1 MLKHKLVPFLL
12 MVFFVFGLYAQPVVL
27 SGVVTNKDTG
37 ELIPGVII
45 SIRLADESRVLRY
58 ATTSPGG
65 KFEISLDSFSEN
77 LVLHFAMMG
86 FAQQTIPI
94 SQGRLIYNAQLS
106 VRATEL
112 REFVFKA
119 PGIDQRGDTITYHV
133 ENFAEIQDQTLA
145 DVLKRMPGITVEP
158 SGQIKFQDQPI
169 NRFYIEGRDM
179 LGGRYGIAT
188 NNIHQRDVSR
198 VEVLQNHQPIR
209 ALEDISFSQDPAIN
223 IRLREDAKAR
233 WVGTVRVGTGFEP
246 WLWKSELAA
255 MRFKANAQTLNIYKS
270 NNTGDALA
278 HETRAFN
285 IENPMAQ
292 FRRGYNLQNYIRVSP
307 DNLRQIDDYRS
318 RFNKTHLFSTNN
330 LWSVGQHYDL
340 TSQFSYLNKRLTS
353 DNSTQ
358 TSYFLDDATI
368 ITLADEH
375 SSSQQNRLM
384 GDLTLTANTPTYYF
398 RNKLLA
404 DMNWNDIKINVDGT
418 FPNSLEASVPH
429 RQFSNDLEI
438 LRRFGNKAYTLRS
451 FNLYQTK
458 PQRLTVNRQ
467 NDLQHQEVQT
477 SAFYTNT
484 NTAFSFFV
492 NPVSISL
499 TLGMIGVTRSLE
511 SELTGL
517 ADSLGRMN
525 NEESMRYLNLYASP
539 SFEYKKGNFDA
550 RLNFPF
556 SFIPFRYIDK
566 VANMQQNEEK
576 FFLSPRLFLQYK
588 FSQRLSAS
596 LSGSYVQTPL
606 QEQSF
611 HEGLI
616 LNNYRNISRGLR
628 DFDSGNS
635 KSVSFTIR
643 NQNPLKVFFWNA
655 SISRVWSYSTNIAGL
670 YFFDPF
676 LLNTLIK
683 EEYNHSMWLVSGNIS
698 KGLDAINGMVS
709 LRSTFSAFDGA
720 MIQNGIKSPYTTQL
734 WSFSPKITNRINRWF
749 NTSYEFSISYNLM
762 NAKTTG
768 MQTSSQNFVQK
779 ISGNISSGKK
789 WLVRVS
795 GEHYNNEITAR
806 QSKHFILADAE
817 VTYVLRSG
825 LEFNLSLRNAFNQNV
840 YAYNAIG
847 GLMTMSKEYIIRPR
861 NLLAS
866 VFFRF

>member
-1 MLKHKLVPFLL
+1 
-12 MVFFVFGLYAQPVVL
+12 
-27 SGVVTNKDTG
+27 
-37 ELIPGVII
+37 
-45 SIRLADESRVLRY
+45 
-58 ATTSPGG
+58 
-65 KFEISLDSFSEN
+65 
-77 LVLHFAMMG
+77 
-86 FAQQTIPI
+86 
-94 SQGRLIYNAQLS
+94 
-106 VRATEL
+106 
-112 REFVFKA
+112 
-119 PGIDQRGDTITYHV
+119 
-133 ENFAEIQDQTLA
+133 
-145 DVLKRMPGITVEP
+145 
-158 SGQIKFQDQPI
+158 
-169 NRFYIEGRDM
+169 
-179 LGGRYGIAT
+179 
-188 NNIHQRDVSR
+188 
-198 VEVLQNHQPIR
+198 
-209 ALEDISFSQDPAIN
+209 
-223 IRLREDAKAR
+223 
-233 WVGTVRVGTGFEP
+233 
-246 WLWKSELAA
+246 
-255 MRFKANAQTLNIYKS
+255 
-270 NNTGDALA
+270 
-278 HETRAFN
+278 
-285 IENPMAQ
+285 
-292 FRRGYNLQNYIRVSP
+292 
-307 DNLRQIDDYRS
+307 
-318 RFNKTHLFSTNN
+318 
-330 LWSVGQHYDL
+330 
-340 TSQFSYLNKRLTS
+340 
-353 DNSTQ
+353 
-358 TSYFLDDATI
+358 
-368 ITLADEH
+368 
-375 SSSQQNRLM
+375 
-384 GDLTLTANTPTYYF
+384 
-398 RNKLLA
+398 
-404 DMNWNDIKINVDGT
+404 
-418 FPNSLEASVPH
+418 
-429 RQFSNDLEI
+429 
-438 LRRFGNKAYTLRS
+438 
-451 FNLYQTK
+451 
-458 PQRLTVNRQ
+458 
-467 NDLQHQEVQT
+467 
-477 SAFYTNT
+477 
-484 NTAFSFFV
+484 
-492 NPVSISL
+492 
-499 TLGMIGVTRSLE
+499 MIGVTRSLE

-795 GEHYNNEITAR
+795 GEHYYNEITAR